1 MGCVL
6 KKIAPHAI
14 TTINTMT
21 TIKLPT
27 VIVTDAVIPNE
38 KNLLRKLSSAIRN
51 IELKYKYIY
60 RPSYSKWKEAAMFSS
75 VRRKILSVKI

>member
-1 MGCVL
+1 
-6 KKIAPHAI
+6 
-14 TTINTMT
+14 MT

-51 IELKYKYIY
+51 IELKYKYSHLTTKCLNLYIIKIEKSEMY
-60 RPSYSKWKEAAMFSS
+60 YLCSYSERSNHVLYMYSHS
-75 VRRKILSVKI
+75 E

>member
-1 MGCVL
+1 
-6 KKIAPHAI
+6 
-14 TTINTMT
+14 MT

-51 IELKYKYIY
+51 IELKYKYIVFTFNNKMLKVIHY
-60 RPSYSKWKEAAMFSS
+60 
-75 VRRKILSVKI
+75 